1 MQRDLQVLI
10 RWCVASVAWGAIV
23 GAVVGVAGLVWEGG
37 VD

>member
-1 MQRDLQVLI
+1 
-10 RWCVASVAWGAIV
+10 VASVAWGAIV